1 MVTCVPPTVYHT
13 ICAPDIT
20 YWPYDVMNCS
30 LEVGAWMQTG
40 EEITVN
46 TNRGIVSNS
55 ILLEHCVSVA
65 VNERVNTAFLN
76 SVESDWLSLL
86 INIRERVIL
95 GLISVK
101 WTGYSWH
108 WFSKSL

>member
-1 MVTCVPPTVYHT
+1 MVTCVPPTIYHT

-46 TNRGIVSNS
+46 TNRGIVSTY
-55 ILLEHCVSVA
+55 ILVQYVSLA
-65 VNERVNTAFLN
+65 VNELVIFKIHC
-76 SVESDWLSLL
+76 VYGIKSDP
-86 INIRERVIL
+86 
-95 GLISVK
+95 
-101 WTGYSWH
+101 T
-108 WFSKSL
+108 